1 MIIGGFAMNRVTK
14 QTLTFVSGFI
24 AFWLILGLISSP
36 DYVGDIIEDM
46 PEGVYE
52 QISIELGDESTSDFQ
67 IAKRYLD
74 NKKYYDSLSNE

>member
-1 MIIGGFAMNRVTK
+1 MIIGGITMNRVTK
-14 QTLTFVSGFI
+14 QTLVFVSGFI
-24 AFWLILGLISSP
+24 AIWLILGLISSP
-36 DYVGDIIEDM
+36 DYVGDVIEDM

-52 QISIELGDESTSDFQ
+52 QISIELGGESTSDFQ

>member
-1 MIIGGFAMNRVTK
+1 MIIGGITMNRVTK
-14 QTLTFVSGFI
+14 QTLAFVSGFI
-24 AFWLILGLISSP
+24 AFWLILGLMSSP